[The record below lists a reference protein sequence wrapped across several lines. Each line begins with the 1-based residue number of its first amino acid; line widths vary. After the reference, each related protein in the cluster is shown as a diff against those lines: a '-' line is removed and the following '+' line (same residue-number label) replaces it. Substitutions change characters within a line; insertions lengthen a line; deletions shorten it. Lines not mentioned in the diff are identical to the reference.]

1 MPSPVII
8 GRILA
13 TEKAPTTID
22 NFAFWTNPSLIL
34 NPFDI
39 VKVEHVNGSFSY
51 GMIED
56 ISHITDAASFLTNYI
71 SSDFGDVEV
80 ESPTLRVGMNYV
92 QAKVV
97 CNDKNIYIPLQSNS
111 KVFLATAEEIEYAL
125 GLKDI
130 RNPLVCGYLEMYEGT
145 SGSEKVTLPVYYWTG
160 RCTSEYFWHFW
171 IGSKNFLCN
180 VLDEGNSGYVH

>member
-51 GMIED
+51 GRRYFA
-56 ISHITDAASFLTNYI
+56 HN
-71 SSDFGDVEV
+71 
-80 ESPTLRVGMNYV
+80 R
-92 QAKVV
+92 
-97 CNDKNIYIPLQSNS
+97 
-111 KVFLATAEEIEYAL
+111 
-125 GLKDI
+125 
-130 RNPLVCGYLEMYEGT
+130 CGEL
-145 SGSEKVTLPVYYWTG
+145 
-160 RCTSEYFWHFW
+160 F
-171 IGSKNFLCN
+171 N
-180 VLDEGNSGYVH
+180 

>member
-71 SSDFGDVEV
+71 SSDFGDCRSRISDFASWNE
-80 ESPTLRVGMNYV
+80 L
-92 QAKVV
+92 
-97 CNDKNIYIPLQSNS
+97 C
-111 KVFLATAEEIEYAL
+111 
-125 GLKDI
+125 
-130 RNPLVCGYLEMYEGT
+130 
-145 SGSEKVTLPVYYWTG
+145 SGK
-160 RCTSEYFWHFW
+160 
-171 IGSKNFLCN
+171 GSM
-180 VLDEGNSGYVH
+180 

>member
-1 MPSPVII
+1 MVTDSKII
-8 GRILA
+8 GRVLA

-22 NFAFWTNPSLIL
+22 NFAFWTNPTLIL

-71 SSDFGDVEV
+71 SSDFGDVDV

-97 CNDKNIYIPLQSNS
+97 CNTKDIYIPCQSNA
-111 KVFLATAEEIEYAL
+111 KVYLATANEIEYAL
-125 GLKDI
+125 GLKGI

-145 SGSEKVTLPVYYWTG
+145 AGCCLLY
-160 RCTSEYFWHFW
+160 TSP
-171 IGSKNFLCN
+171 SPR
-180 VLDEGNSGYVH
+180 DA